1 MLNWK
6 SLLIGLALGLVV
18 TLTMGFDDEGQEGR
32 YQLEGADVYFLNSQS
47 GKGFEQAHL
56 VKIDTKTGKVYMHT
70 QILAAGAP
78 PTDKWMD
85 ITGKAY
91 RTR

>member
-1 MLNWK
+1 MLNIK
-6 SLLIGLALGLVV
+6 SLLAGLVLGLVV
-18 TLTMGFDDEGQEGR
+18 TLTMGFEEEGQEGR
-32 YQLEGADVYFLNSQS
+32 YQLEGANVSFFNSQS
-47 GKGFEQAHL
+47 GKWFEQGHI
-56 VKIDTKTGKVYMHT
+56 VKIDTKTGKVYMHS
-70 QILAAGAP
+70 QILAANAP

>member
-1 MLNWK
+1 MFDPK
-6 SLLIGLALGLVV
+6 SLLLGLALGLVAL
-18 TLTMGFDDEGQEGR
+18 LTTAFDDKGQEGR
-32 YQLEGADVYFLNSQS
+32 YQLEAAKIYQYDSES
-47 GKGFEQAHL
+47 GKEITKDHL